1 MNNIHVNK
9 DVAIRRLYFSQKRSI
24 DWIAKAWEM
33 SELEIENIINNK
45 NMNEIKETKQER
57 YARIRKLKAQGYSNK
72 KIKEVVGCGQSTI
85 YRACSN
91 KKRKSQSRANQQG
104 VKSVTVNQQVVSNK
118 EPVVVSKKH
127 VSNKTVEFNILWGLI
142 RFSKS
147 SR

>member
-1 MNNIHVNK
+1 MNSIHANK

-24 DWIAKAWEM
+24 DWISKAWEM

-72 KIKEVVGCGQSTI
+72 KIKEAVGCGQSTI

-91 KKRKSQSRANQQG
+91 KTRKSQSRTNQQG
-104 VKSVTVNQQVVSNK
+104 VKSLDVKKQVAPQQQ
-118 EPVVVSKKH
+118 PVVVSRKH
-127 VSNKTVEFNILWGLI
+127 VSDTTVEFNILWGLI

-147 SR
+147 SK